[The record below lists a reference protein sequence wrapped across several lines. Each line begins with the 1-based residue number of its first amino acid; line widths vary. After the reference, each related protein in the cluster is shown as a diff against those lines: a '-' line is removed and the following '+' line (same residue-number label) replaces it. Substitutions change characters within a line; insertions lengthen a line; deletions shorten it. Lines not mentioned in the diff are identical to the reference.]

1 MGNSSVKEAAE
12 EAKGNRSLNLSFK
25 LTPKQYVK
33 HTSGEFIE
41 GCLLALPWEI
51 YYNTVSMYESVNA
64 SFNFISEIPEELSL
78 HVPHLKFLNLSHNQ
92 ITSLPHSFSLLL
104 HLRVL
109 DLSYNRFRVVPEA
122 LTGLEKLHTLNL
134 ANNNITELPVAL
146 AKLTS
151 LEKLNI
157 SNNCLRAL
165 PGSLVECPKLHV
177 LVTQGNE
184 LIHPPQAICDT
195 GSQATLHFLRER
207 HLPTQQ
213 TRPTAKVSIF
223 TRVRGVQ
230 VMASVSNPES
240 ASMEYRQAQGMSR
253 TNKLKCPLMPPACA
267 TSLTPDQLTDSLLGL
282 LYGVAISDAMALN
295 TEGLTV
301 DECNFFYDSQN
312 FSLENRISDYLRTHF
327 PPHDW
332 SSNTDIMLLTL
343 ESMMRWGGVV
353 DELELACQLDQWRIH
368 GSSDLDPMPGY
379 FLSPFMKRVITTEG
393 YSANPHGV
401 AQTVYKQVK
410 DEMSRGIYLTN
421 SQDNSCLPSSLVLGI
436 PCFYKHH
443 EVEMNAERICKASH
457 SDPVVRATCIFLSL
471 LVASLLQ
478 GQKTK
483 GAPVTGLAKELMQK
497 VEETLTDKSEKE
509 RFLAAFHNQHEKFS
523 HRCDVLTTL
532 QMLMF
537 ALNSEQLD
545 FKEHI
550 TRIVMQG
557 GDGVCVHASVV
568 GGVLGL
574 IHGYANLPQDWLIQL
589 PKENVKFLNSKLNL
603 LLDLFGLP

>member
-1 MGNSSVKEAAE
+1 MTAECAAVMPNWYQQQTKKMGNSSVKEAAE

-33 HTSGEFIE
+33 
-41 GCLLALPWEI
+41 
-51 YYNTVSMYESVNA
+51 
-64 SFNFISEIPEELSL
+64 IPEELSL

-332 SSNTDIMLLTL
+332 SSNTDIMLY
-343 ESMMRWGGVV
+343 
-353 DELELACQLDQWRIH
+353 D
-368 GSSDLDPMPGY
+368 
-379 FLSPFMKRVITTEG
+379 
-393 YSANPHGV
+393 
-401 AQTVYKQVK
+401 
-410 DEMSRGIYLTN
+410 
-421 SQDNSCLPSSLVLGI
+421 
-436 PCFYKHH
+436 
-443 EVEMNAERICKASH
+443 
-457 SDPVVRATCIFLSL
+457 IFK
-471 LVASLLQ
+471 VQ
-478 GQKTK
+478 YEQMDGHIEGQKTK

-509 RFLAAFHNQHEKFS
+509 RFLAAFHNQHEK
-523 HRCDVLTTL
+523 CDVLTTL

-589 PKENVKFLNSKLNL
+589 PKENFHSSKCQ
-603 LLDLFGLP
+603 

>member
-1 MGNSSVKEAAE
+1 MGNSSVKGAAE
-12 EAKGNRSLNLSFK
+12 EAKGNRSLNLSCK

-33 HTSGEFIE
+33 
-41 GCLLALPWEI
+41 
-51 YYNTVSMYESVNA
+51 
-64 SFNFISEIPEELSL
+64 IPEELSL

-134 ANNNITELPVAL
+134 ANNNITELPVNL

-195 GSQATLHFLRER
+195 GSAATLHFLRER
-207 HLPTQQ
+207 HFPTQQ
-213 TRPTAKVSIF
+213 ARPTAKASIF

-230 VMASVSNPES
+230 VVASVSNPES

-301 DECNFFYDSQN
+301 DECSFFYDSEN
-312 FSLENRISDYLRTHF
+312 FSVENRISDYLRTHF

-368 GSSDLDPMPGY
+368 GSPDLDPMPGF

-401 AQTVYKQVK
+401 AQAVYKQVK

-421 SQDNSCLPSSLVLGI
+421 CHDNSCLPSSLVLGI
-436 PCFYKHH
+436 PCFYKQH

-483 GAPVTGLAKELMQK
+483 DAPVIGLAKELMQK

-509 RFLAAFHNQHEKFS
+509 RFQTAFHTHHEKFS
-523 HRCDVLTTL
+523 HSRCDVLTTL

-537 ALNSEQLD
+537 ALSCEQLD

-557 GDGVCVHASVV
+557 GEGVCVHASVV

-574 IHGYANLPQDWLIQL
+574 ILGYANLPQDWLIQL
-589 PKENVKFLNSKLNL
+589 PQENIKFLNSKLNL